1 MYSQEEEARKEEE
14 AKKAEEDEMH
24 VKGGL
29 KRKPSQKGSKKN
41 LKDGDGKK
49 KEGKGKEEESRRKSV
64 DFGISVG

>member
-29 KRKPSQKGSKKN
+29 KRKSQQKGSKKN

-49 KEGKGKEEESRRKSV
+49 KEGKGKEEEGQRKSV

>member
-29 KRKPSQKGSKKN
+29 KKKLPQKGSKKN